1 MRLSEDIEPQTPAES
16 IPLPTEL
23 TIVEKAMA
31 EDQSEST
38 SSIPPAPDSSPEEAR
53 GISAVLKNKN
63 FLALWGGQVFSQLAD
78 KVYLVLMIAIIETQF
93 QAKGQTISGWVS
105 AIMMANTIPAI
116 LFGSFAGVYV
126 DRWRK
131 KQVLVVTNVLRGL
144 LVLAVPI
151 FLWIAHGRIIAQ
163 LPLGFELLILITFT
177 VSTLG
182 QFFAPAEQAVI
193 SNIVEKRDLLSANSL
208 YTTTTMGA
216 LVVGFAVGEPLLGFA
231 DKVGMGFGLGLNVGK
246 ELLVGLSYTIAGV
259 LLLLLKNNEQKRDAN
274 IEEPHI
280 LDDLKEGIR
289 YLQANRSIRVAL
301 IQLVTLYAVFA
312 SITILAI
319 RLAEILPE
327 IKASQ
332 FGFLLAT
339 GGIGMGLG
347 AVVLSFARKWFT
359 PAKLAF
365 FGSIGIAVGLGGMAI
380 STHSLWQTILSI
392 TLIGVFWA
400 NVAIPMQTVVQSE
413 TPPEMRGKVF
423 GLQNNATNIACSLP
437 LALTGIAESVF
448 GVSSV
453 LWGLALI
460 VTLLTLYL
468 YGWGSAKSE

>member
-1 MRLSEDIEPQTPAES
+1 MRLSEDLEPQTPVEPT
-16 IPLPTEL
+16 PLPTEL
-23 TIVEKAMA
+23 TIVGKAMV
-31 EDQSEST
+31 EDQIAST

-105 AIMMANTIPAI
+105 TIMMASTVPAI

-151 FLWIAHGRIIAQ
+151 LLWIAHGQVIAQ

-246 ELLVGLSYTIAGV
+246 ELLVGLSYTIAGI
-259 LLLLLKNNEQKRDAN
+259 LLLLLKSNEPKRDAN
-274 IEEPHI
+274 IEEPHV

-392 TLIGVFWA
+392 MLIGVFWA

>member
-1 MRLSEDIEPQTPAES
+1 MRLSEDLEPQLPVETTVVPKVAPTVEEHPASTPPISPAAD
-16 IPLPTEL
+16 LP
-23 TIVEKAMA
+23 A
-31 EDQSEST
+31 
-38 SSIPPAPDSSPEEAR
+38 EEAR

-105 AIMMANTIPAI
+105 AIMMASTIPAI

-151 FLWIAHGRIIAQ
+151 LLWIAHDRIIAQ

-193 SNIVEKRDLLSANSL
+193 SNIVEKPDLLSANSL

-231 DKVGMGFGLGLNVGK
+231 DKIGMEFGLGLNVGK
-246 ELLVGLSYTIAGV
+246 ELLVGLSYTIAGI
-259 LLLLLKNNEQKRDAN
+259 LLLLLKTNEQKRDAS

-289 YLQANRSIRVAL
+289 YLQTNRSILVAL
-301 IQLVTLYAVFA
+301 VQLVTLYAVFA

-359 PAKLAF
+359 PDKLAF
-365 FGSIGIAVGLGGMAI
+365 FGSIGIAVGLGGMAV

-392 TLIGVFWA
+392 MLIGVFWA

-448 GVSSV
+448 GVSNV
-453 LWGLALI
+453 LWGLALT
-460 VTLLTLYL
+460 VTLLTLGL

>member
-1 MRLSEDIEPQTPAES
+1 MRLSEDLEPQSPAETTIDPKVAS
-16 IPLPTEL
+16 TVASTVEEHPASTPVTDLP
-23 TIVEKAMA
+23 
-31 EDQSEST
+31 
-38 SSIPPAPDSSPEEAR
+38 PEEAR

-131 KQVLVVTNVLRGL
+131 KQVLVITNVLRGL
-144 LVLAVPI
+144 LVLAVPVL
-151 FLWIAHGRIIAQ
+151 LWIAHDRIIAQ

-193 SNIVEKRDLLSANSL
+193 SNIVEKPDLLSANSL

-216 LVVGFAVGEPLLGFA
+216 LVVG

-246 ELLVGLSYTIAGV
+246 ELLVGLSYTIAGI
-259 LLLLLKNNEQKRDAN
+259 LLLLLKTNEQKRDAN

-289 YLQANRSIRVAL
+289 YLQENRSIRVAL

-339 GGIGMGLG
+339 GGVGMGLG

-365 FGSIGIAVGLGGMAI
+365 FGSIGIAVGLSGMAI

>member
-1 MRLSEDIEPQTPAES
+1 MRLSEDLEPKVPAKPTSSPAE
-16 IPLPTEL
+16 LTTE
-23 TIVEKAMA
+23 EKAMA
-31 EDQSEST
+31 EDQTAST
-38 SSIPPAPDSSPEEAR
+38 SSDSPATDSPPEEAR

-78 KVYLVLMIAIIETQF
+78 KFYLVLMIAIIETQF

-131 KQVLVVTNVLRGL
+131 KQVLVVTNILRGL

-151 FLWIAHGRIIAQ
+151 LLWIAHGRIIAQ

-177 VSTLG
+177 VSTLS
-182 QFFAPAEQAVI
+182 QFFAPAEQAVV

-208 YTTTTMGA
+208 YTTTNMGA
-216 LVVGFAVGEPLLGFA
+216 LVVGLAVGEPLLGFA
-231 DKVGMGFGLGLNVGK
+231 DKIGMGFGLGLNVGK
-246 ELLVGLSYTIAGV
+246 ELVVGLSYTISGV

-423 GLQNNATNIACSLP
+423 GLQNNATNIALSLP

>member
-1 MRLSEDIEPQTPAES
+1 MRLSEDLEPKVPAETTGEQNIAS
-16 IPLPTEL
+16 IPAAVSNAT
-23 TIVEKAMA
+23 
-31 EDQSEST
+31 D
-38 SSIPPAPDSSPEEAR
+38 PPPEESR
-53 GISAVLKNKN
+53 GMSAVLKNKN
-63 FLALWGGQVFSQLAD
+63 FLTLWGGQVFSQLAD

-93 QAKGQTISGWVS
+93 QAAGQTISGWVS

-131 KQVLVVTNVLRGL
+131 KQVLVITNILRGL

-151 FLWIAHGRIIAQ
+151 LLWIAHGRVIAQ
-163 LPLGFELLILITFT
+163 LPLGFELLLLVTFT

-193 SNIVEKRDLLSANSL
+193 SNIVEKPDLMSANSL
-208 YTTTTMGA
+208 YTTTAMGS
-216 LVVGFAVGEPLLGFA
+216 LVVGFAVGEPLLGLA
-231 DKVGMGFGLGLNVGK
+231 DQVGAGFGLGMNVGK
-246 ELLVGLSYTIAGV
+246 ELLVGVSYTIAGI
-259 LLLLLKNNEQKRDAN
+259 LLLLLKTNEQKRDAN

-289 YLQANRSIRVAL
+289 YLQDNRSIRVAL
-301 IQLVTLYAVFA
+301 IQLVTLYSVFA
-312 SITILAI
+312 SITILTV

-347 AVVLSFARKWFT
+347 AVLLSFARKWFT
-359 PAKLAF
+359 PDKLAL
-365 FGSIGIAVGLGGMAI
+365 FGSIGIAVGLCGMAI

-392 TLIGVFWA
+392 VLMGVFWA
-400 NVAIPMQTVVQSE
+400 NVAIPMQTVIQSE

-423 GLQNNATNIACSLP
+423 GLQNNATNIALSLP

-448 GVSSV
+448 GVSTV

-460 VTLLTLYL
+460 VTLLTWYL
-468 YGWGSAKSE
+468 YGWGSAKSG